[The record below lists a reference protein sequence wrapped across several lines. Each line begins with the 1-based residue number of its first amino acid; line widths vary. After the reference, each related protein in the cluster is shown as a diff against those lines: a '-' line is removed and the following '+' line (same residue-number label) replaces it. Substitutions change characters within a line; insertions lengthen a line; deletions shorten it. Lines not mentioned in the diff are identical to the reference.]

1 MTVITRGLNHLQQPR
16 NLWRLGLA
24 SLLMIAL
31 SDALKWHWQLE
42 LLDGIWDPLAAR
54 ELVAQLSPNQ
64 TIHHLWFTT
73 TVDVLL
79 PLVVAS
85 FMAGASLKAFPR
97 WGRYLAIAPLLA
109 IPLDLSEGII
119 QVLVL
124 TDTADWLAL
133 KAYTSPIKSTGY
145 LIGLMVVG
153 LSLCKWSV
161 ISVRARFGERGIKD
175 SAKSQA

>member
-1 MTVITRGLNHLQQPR
+1 MTAITRGLKSLQHTR
-16 NLWRLGLA
+16 TLWLLGLA

-31 SDALKWHWQLE
+31 CDYLKWHWQLP
-42 LLDGIWDPLAAR
+42 LLDGIWNPLEAR
-54 ELVAQLSPNQ
+54 ELLARLTLEQKS
-64 TIHHLWFTT
+64 HHLWFTT
-73 TVDVLL
+73 TVDVML
-79 PLVVAS
+79 PLVVAG

-109 IPLDLSEGII
+109 VPLDLSEGMI

-133 KAYTSPIKSTGY
+133 KAYTSPIKSSGY
-145 LIGLMVVG
+145 LIGLIMVG
-153 LSLCKWSV
+153 LSLCKLSV
-161 ISVRARFGERGIKD
+161 ISVRARFGGRGIKD